1 MERQQQV
8 NSSVLFTLVSQLSF
22 PFFQVHLWHCSL
34 ESQRA
39 GCRCTVMMV
48 FLAQFSYFLHQ
59 DCCSQVEV
67 DL

>member
-8 NSSVLFTLVSQLSF
+8 NSSVLFSLVSQLSF
-22 PFFQVHLWHCSL
+22 PFFQVHLWHCGL

-39 GCRCTVMMV
+39 GFRCTVRMV
-48 FLAQFSYFLHQ
+48 FLAQFSYFFHQ
-59 DCCSQVEV
+59 DSCSQGEV